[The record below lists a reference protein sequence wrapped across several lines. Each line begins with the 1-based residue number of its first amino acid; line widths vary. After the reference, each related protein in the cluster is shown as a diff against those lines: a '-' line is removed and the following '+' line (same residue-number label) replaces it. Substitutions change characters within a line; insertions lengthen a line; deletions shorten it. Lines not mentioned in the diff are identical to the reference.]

1 MEMIEFIRMFLRLFI
16 QVGRYVVVFVVL
28 GYIIKLQ
35 EKKAKE
41 REEEQKKGIIK
52 THYVVKT
59 EKILAIMFV
68 VGTIFFA
75 CCMAM
80 GIAQQEDTFVVC
92 VFGFFFLVGIVG
104 TVNMMVWKLEVNGDE
119 IIWRSTFGNKKNFQF
134 GDITY
139 CERKKSSIR
148 VYVNGEKLFTIDGGV
163 DKSEFMDDIERRKIP
178 VKSYYVNQLKKNRK

>member
-1 MEMIEFIRMFLRLFI
+1 MNEFIRMFLRMFI
-16 QVGRYVVVFVVL
+16 QVGPYLVVFVVL

-80 GIAQQEDTFVVC
+80 GIAQQEDGKV
-92 VFGFFFLVGIVG
+92 IVMEN
-104 TVNMMVWKLEVNGDE
+104 TENWVEKYKERMDK
-119 IIWRSTFGNKKNFQF
+119 NKP
-134 GDITY
+134 
-139 CERKKSSIR
+139 S
-148 VYVNGEKLFTIDGGV
+148 EKLVEQTLELMKHQIELQRK
-163 DKSEFMDDIERRKIP
+163 DK
-178 VKSYYVNQLKKNRK
+178 KKC